1 MDKTIKDHVL
11 TVIQKHFKF
20 DIAKRLRIINEK
32 DKFRVKEDEELS
44 KMARSGQNNYE
55 VYFDNV
61 FVAFFNDKEN
71 PPVVEMR
78 IVSELFKLWKDKKIF
93 WNEWMYKVQ
102 EVEQEEKAKKE
113 KQDLEQ
119 SFENK
124 LKSTTN
130 GQEKMVHKAIQ
141 KALKNEKR

>member
-93 WNEWMYKVQ
+93 WNEWMYRVH
-102 EVEQEEKAKKE
+102 ETEQEEKAKKE